1 MGGIEQMGTAI
12 VEHGPPAG
20 RGRGDAETK
29 ETHGG
34 FGEDSSGHADGGL
47 HDDRLNDVGQN
58 VADNDAQVAGSE
70 GARGFDEFTLAGSQD
85 LSANQAGGG
94 GPSAER
100 EREDPG
106 EEGKAA

>member
-85 LSANQAGGG
+85 LSANQAVVAH
-94 GPSAER
+94 PTAQPER
-100 EREDPG
+100 KNPG
-106 EEGKAA
+106 EDAR